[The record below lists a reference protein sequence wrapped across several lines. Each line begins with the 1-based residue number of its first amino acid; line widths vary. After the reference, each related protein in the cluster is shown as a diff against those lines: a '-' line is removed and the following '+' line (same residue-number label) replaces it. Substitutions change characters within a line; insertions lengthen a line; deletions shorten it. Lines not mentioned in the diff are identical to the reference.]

1 MSRSG
6 GTGEGVL
13 EKDSVTQFSFSPVYK
28 IMKSRTK
35 LVDLE
40 WLESN
45 FPCMQACPVH
55 TQAGR
60 YVSLIAEGR
69 YEDAYRYARAP
80 NPFASVC
87 GRVCG
92 HPCETACRRGQLD
105 APISIRALKR
115 FVTEKYGPESRHPID
130 VFAERPQITRPE
142 KVAIIGSGPA
152 GLSAAHDL
160 ALLGYP
166 VTVFEAA
173 PVPGGMMHLGI
184 PEYRLP
190 RDVLNAQV
198 REILDLGPE
207 LRLNSRLGKDFSLA
221 DLRAQGYQAILLAFG
236 LHRSR
241 DLMIPGNDLDG
252 VVKGVDFLLNVN
264 LGYRFQIGKR
274 VVVIGGGNVAID
286 VARSALR
293 RQQQLTLEALS
304 TSLLPDSL
312 NQSELD
318 VAMKELMDVSRQAL
332 RMGAREVHLVCL
344 ESREEMPAFEE
355 EIEEGMEEG
364 LKIHPSLGPKAFVG
378 KDGKL
383 QGLQTIHCTSVF
395 DANHRF
401 NPTFEAGTESV
412 ISCDTAILAIGQ
424 ASDLSFLT
432 PEDGVETTRQGIIKI
447 DPNTLM
453 STAPGIFAAG
463 DIAFGPRL
471 IISAVADGKKAAEEI
486 DRYLQ
491 GAAWKPKPRYVQIT
505 VLDHH
510 QMAEEFDEYSRLS
523 VPVIPIDRRTGIA
536 EVEAGY
542 TEQQA
547 RREASRCL
555 KCWINT
561 IFEGNEAEGTE
572 CILCGGCVD
581 VCPENCLSLVP
592 LSQFQFNEENKSR
605 LLAEQVFHL
614 DELQHL
620 TAADLPS
627 DEGSVMVK
635 DETICI
641 RCGLCAERCPA
652 KTITMEAFEAFNFD
666 PEVTPVEKILI
677 RA

>member
-1 MSRSG
+1 MKPRS
-6 GTGEGVL
+6 
-13 EKDSVTQFSFSPVYK
+13 
-28 IMKSRTK
+28 K
-35 LVDLE
+35 LVDLD

-69 YEDAYRYARAP
+69 YEEAYRYARLP
-80 NPFASVC
+80 NPFASIC

-92 HPCETACRRGQLD
+92 HPCETACRRGEYD
-105 APISIRALKR
+105 SPISIRALKR
-115 FVTEKYGPESRHPID
+115 FVTERYGPESRNPID
-130 VFAERPQITRPE
+130 VFPEKPAVTHPTE
-142 KVAIIGSGPA
+142 KVAVIGSGPA

-190 RDVLNAQV
+190 RDVLAAQI

-207 LRLNSRLGKDFSLA
+207 LRVNARLGKDFTLP
-221 DLRAQGYQAILLAFG
+221 DLRALDYKAVLLAFG

-293 RQQQLTLEALS
+293 QQQQLTLEALS
-304 TSLLPDSL
+304 SSLLPDSL
-312 NQSELD
+312 SQSELD

-378 KDGKL
+378 KNGKL
-383 QGLQTIHCTSVF
+383 AGLETIRCTSVF

-401 NPTFEAGTESV
+401 SPTFEAGTETV
-412 ISCDTAILAIGQ
+412 IPCDTAILAIGQ

-432 PEDGVETTRQGIIKI
+432 PADGVETTRQGTIKI
-447 DPNTLM
+447 DPQTLM

-486 DRYLQ
+486 DRYLR
-491 GAAWKPKPRYVQIT
+491 GPAWKPKPKYVQIT

-510 QMAEEFDEYSRLS
+510 KMAESYDEYSRLS
-523 VPVIPIDRRTGIA
+523 VPVIPLDRRTGVA
-536 EVEAGY
+536 EVETGF
-542 TEQQA
+542 TEAQA
-547 RREASRCL
+547 RAEATRCL
-555 KCWINT
+555 QCWINT
-561 IFEGNEAEGTE
+561 IFDGNEAEGTE

-581 VCPENCLSLVP
+581 VCPESCFKLVP
-592 LSQFQFNEENKSR
+592 LDQFNFTEQDKAR
-605 LLAEQVFHL
+605 LKTESEFHWNT
-614 DELQHL
+614 LQHL
-620 TAADLPS
+620 APEDLPS
-627 DEGSVMVK
+627 SEGSVMVK

-652 KTITMEAFEAFNFD
+652 GTITMEAFEVLDRD
-666 PEVTPVEKILI
+666 PDEVAVTVKL
-677 RA
+677 